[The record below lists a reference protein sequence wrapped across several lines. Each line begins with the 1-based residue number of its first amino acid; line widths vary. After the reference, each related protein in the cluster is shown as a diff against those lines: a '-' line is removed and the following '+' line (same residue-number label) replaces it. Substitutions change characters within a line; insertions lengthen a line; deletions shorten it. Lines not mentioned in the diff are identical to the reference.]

1 MAINGNIPSPKSKLL
16 NPDGT
21 LTRDWY
27 LFLSLLNGGG
37 VAISYEKIF
46 NPIVLTTV
54 AVTLV
59 TLRSTVPTA
68 IFISGRLRLT
78 NFTGVAVTVNLY
90 AVTLGGIPYNGN
102 IFISGKSIPASDYLD
117 TDVPVLNSGDYI
129 SGLASA
135 NSSIIVHMI
144 AGSFSS

>member
-46 NPIVLTTV
+46 APVMLTLG
-54 AVTLV
+54 AATLV
-59 TLRSTVPTA
+59 TIRPTVPTA

-78 NFTGVAVTVNLY
+78 NVTGGAVIANLY
-90 AVTLGGIPYNGN
+90 AIPLGGAPAIGN
-102 IFISGKSIPASDYLD
+102 LFVSKSIPASDYID
-117 TDVPVLNSGDYI
+117 TDVPVLNAGDSI
-129 SGLASA
+129 AGLAGA
-135 NSSIIVHMI
+135 NNSIVVHMTS
-144 AGSFSS
+144 GSFSS